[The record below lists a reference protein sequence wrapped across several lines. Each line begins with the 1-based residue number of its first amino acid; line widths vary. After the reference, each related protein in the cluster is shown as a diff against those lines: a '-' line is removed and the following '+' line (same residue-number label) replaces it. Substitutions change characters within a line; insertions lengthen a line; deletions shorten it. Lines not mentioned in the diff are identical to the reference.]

1 MGDSDAFEVE
11 MDGFPEPIDPA
22 HVARA
27 RDTVELLASEFAE
40 RVRRG
45 EQPSV
50 EEYLRRHPELADS
63 LRELLPMVEAL
74 ERWKEDRQSNLLRRQ
89 LPPAFQIRQLG
100 DCRLVRE
107 LGRGGMGVVF
117 EARQGTLGL
126 PVAVKLL
133 PWRISLVPERWERFA
148 REAQAVARL
157 QHPHIVP
164 IYRFGRQGEFG
175 YYVMQY
181 VSGIDLNRLI
191 ERIRSRGYVFLPD
204 ELAGEGEALHRKVAP
219 AAGRGRRAKGGE
231 PRTWPRSFHK
241 CSWESFALIGFQ
253 VADALQHA
261 HDHGLLHNDVKPAN
275 LIIDRS
281 GHVWITDFGL
291 AGDPTEEDTEEN
303 EGKVTGTLRYMAPER
318 FAGKADP
325 RSDVYALGVTLFEL
339 VTLQPAFAGESRR
352 AVMAAIG
359 ASDVLRPRRVRRDV
373 PAGLDAIVRRATA
386 RDPADRYDSARAMAG
401 DLWRFATG
409 RRVGGQSWPSY
420 WRWRATRWWTGRSDA
435 LPEGTSGQ

>member
-1 MGDSDAFEVE
+1 MSDSDAFEVE
-11 MDGFPEPIDPA
+11 VDGFPEPVDPEQVA
-22 HVARA
+22 HA
-27 RDTVELLASEFAE
+27 RDDVEFLASEFAE

-45 EQPSV
+45 EKPSV
-50 EEYLRRHPELADS
+50 EEYVKRHPQLADA
-63 LRELLPMVEAL
+63 LRELLPLVAAL
-74 ERWKEDRQSNLLRRQ
+74 ERWKEDRQSDLLRRQ
-89 LPPAFQIRQLG
+89 LPQAFQIRQLG

-164 IYRFGRQGEFG
+164 IHRFGRQGEFG

-191 ERIRSRGYVFLPD
+191 ERIRSHGYVFLPEEIGGD
-204 ELAGEGEALHRKVAP
+204 AETLERKSTGP
-219 AAGRGRRAKGGE
+219 AGRGRRDRSGE
-231 PRTWPRSFHK
+231 ERAWPRSFHRR
-241 CSWESFALIGFQ
+241 SWEAFALIGFQ

-275 LIIDRS
+275 LIIDRR

-291 AGDPTEEDTEEN
+291 AGDPTDQDAEEN
-303 EGKVTGTLRYMAPER
+303 ESTVTGTLRYMAPER
-318 FAGKADP
+318 FGGKADP

-339 VTLQPAFAGESRR
+339 ITLQPAFAGESRG
-352 AVMAAIG
+352 AVVAAIG
-359 ASDVLRPRRVRRDV
+359 ACDALRPRGVRRDV
-373 PAGLDAIVRRATA
+373 PSGLDAIVRRATA
-386 RDPADRYDSARAMAG
+386 RDPALRYDSARAMAE

-409 RRVGGQSWPSY
+409 RRVHGQSWPSY
-420 WRWRATRWWTGRSDA
+420 WSWRVKRWWTGRSADM
-435 LPEGTSGQ
+435 PQQFRE